1 MDYYFKILNSLR
13 SNNINSEIYSGS
25 SNFKAQLKYAD
36 KRGCKFVII
45 CGEDEVSKELIT
57 LKNLVIGSKVSED
70 IQSRED
76 WKKSKDA
83 QKTFAFSDLLKEIK
97 K

>member
-1 MDYYFKILNSLR
+1 MRL
-13 SNNINSEIYSGS
+13 NNINSEIYSGS

-36 KRGCKFVII
+36 KRNCKYVII
-45 CGEDEVSKELIT
+45 CGDDEVSKELVT

-70 IQSRED
+70 IKSRED
-76 WKKSKDA
+76 WTQSEDV
-83 QKTFAFSDLLKEIK
+83 QKTFSLSDLLKEIK